1 MTLQIALLLLIIGGA
16 VVLFSFEWIQADVV
30 ALGILLLLVFTGL
43 LPADQAFDGFG
54 SDTVIMILG
63 LFILTAALL
72 HTGVMEITG
81 RAILQYTGN
90 ETNRI
95 LRVITIASASLG
107 AFISNTASTA
117 FFVPIVIGLAKRA
130 QISASKLLLPLAFSS
145 ILTSSVT
152 LISTS
157 TNIVISGVMT
167 EYGLPPMGM
176 FELAPVGIPIAIVGI
191 IYMLTLGQRLIPD
204 HSRPDD
210 LSDLGKRLYLTEIVI
225 LPNSSLVGKTLSD
238 AKLGRDQDMKILR
251 LMRGKNRY
259 LIPHATREL
268 QEGDILLVEGSR
280 DEIVKITDRTDIDI
294 KGDLKLSDPEVQAEE
309 IRLIE
314 VILLPRSPLLGQT
327 LRGYRFRERYG
338 LQVLALYRHGETIR
352 SKISQIPLRVGDVL
366 LIQSHQTNIANITA
380 LEDENIFHVLSALE
394 EDRPATKRAPL
405 AIGIFVAVLA
415 AATLNLLSLPLAVLL
430 GALLVFLT
438 GCITPQK
445 AYQEVEWRALILIAC
460 MLAVGGAME
469 HTGTANYLAD
479 QLVTLVGDT
488 SPLWLLSGFFILTVI
503 LTQPMSNQA
512 AAIVIVPIAIQTAQ
526 ELGLNPRTFA
536 MMIAIAASTSY
547 LTPLEPSCLLVY
559 GPGGYQFRD
568 FLRVGSLLTVL
579 IYIIAIVMV
588 PMVWPLV

>member
-191 IYMLTLGQRLIPD
+191 LYMLTLGQRLIPD

-294 KGDLKLSDPEVQAEE
+294 KGDLKLSDPAVQAEE

>member
-1 MTLQIALLLLIIGGA
+1 MTFEIALLLLMIAGA
-16 VVLFSFEWIQADVV
+16 VVLFSFEWVQADVV

-54 SDTVIMILG
+54 SDTFILILG

-81 RAILQYTGN
+81 RAILQYTGD
-90 ETNRI
+90 EANRI
-95 LRVITIASASLG
+95 LRVITIASATLG

-117 FFVPIVIGLAKRA
+117 FFIPIVIGLAKRA

-167 EYGLPPMGM
+167 QYGLPPMGM

-191 IYMLTLGQRLIPD
+191 IYMLTLGRRLLPD

-210 LSDLGKRLYLTEIVI
+210 LSDLGKRLYLTEILI
-225 LPNSSLVGKTLSD
+225 LPDSSLVGKTLAD
-238 AKLGRDQDMKILR
+238 AKLGRDQDLKILR

-268 QEGDILLVEGSR
+268 QADDVLLVEGSR
-280 DEIVKITDRTDIDI
+280 EEIVKITDRADIDI
-294 KGDLKLSDPEVQAEE
+294 KGDLKLSDPALQAEE

-394 EDRPATKRAPL
+394 EDRPATKRASL

-415 AATLNLLSLPLAVLL
+415 AATFNLTSLPFAVLL
-430 GALLVFLT
+430 GSLLVFLT

-460 MLAVGGAME
+460 MLGIGGAME
-469 HTGTANYLAD
+469 HTGTADYLAA
-479 QLVTLVGDT
+479 QLVTLVGGT

-526 ELGLNPRTFA
+526 QLGLNPRTFA

-579 IYIIAIVMV
+579 IYLIAIVLV
-588 PMVWPLV
+588 PMLWPLV

>member
-1 MTLQIALLLLIIGGA
+1 MTFQIALLLFIIGGA

-81 RAILQYTGN
+81 RVILQYTGN
-90 ETNRI
+90 EVNRI

-107 AFISNTASTA
+107 AFVSNTASTA

-167 EYGLPPMGM
+167 QYGLPPMGM
-176 FELAPVGIPIAIVGI
+176 FELAPVGVPIAIVGI

-210 LSDLGKRLYLTEIVI
+210 LSDLGKRLYLTEILI
-225 LPNSSLVGKTLSD
+225 LPESSLVGKTLAD

-268 QEGDILLVEGSR
+268 QAGDVLLVEGSR
-280 DEIVKITDRTDIDI
+280 DEIVKITDRADIDI
-294 KGDLKLSDPEVQAEE
+294 KGDLKLSDPELQAEE
-309 IRLIE
+309 MRLIE

-366 LIQSHQTNIANITA
+366 LIQSHQTNIATVTA
-380 LEDENIFHVLSALE
+380 LEEDNTFHVLSALE

-405 AIGIFVAVLA
+405 AIGIFVLVLA
-415 AATLNLLSLPLAVLL
+415 AATFNLLSLPLAVLL

-445 AYQEVEWRALILIAC
+445 AYQEVEWRALILIGC

-469 HTGTANYLAD
+469 HTGTADYLAA
-479 QLVTLVGDT
+479 QLVNFVGDA

-526 ELGLNPRTFA
+526 QLALNPRTFA

-568 FLRVGSLLTVL
+568 FLKVGSLLTVL

-588 PMVWPLV
+588 PMIWPLV